1 MQVGEEKG
9 ADEETAFDDS
19 LEFGFSV
26 LVEVLVLLEVAFA
39 LGYGQL
45 DKCEGGKLNFP
56 TLSMT
61 RPLVLAMEAKNQQ

>member
-39 LGYGQL
+39 LMFVLLVALKLPALQENALQL
-45 DKCEGGKLNFP
+45 ACALW
-56 TLSMT
+56 S
-61 RPLVLAMEAKNQQ
+61 